1 MQISA
6 NARPASK
13 PPAACAPQSMTRV
26 PLDSVATVDAQRL
39 GVARQPVG
47 ELLARGR

>member
-6 NARPASK
+6 KRRPASK

-26 PLDSVATVDAQRL
+26 PLDSVATATPQRL
-39 GVARQPVG
+39 GIVGQPVG
-47 ELLARGR
+47 ERQRRGR